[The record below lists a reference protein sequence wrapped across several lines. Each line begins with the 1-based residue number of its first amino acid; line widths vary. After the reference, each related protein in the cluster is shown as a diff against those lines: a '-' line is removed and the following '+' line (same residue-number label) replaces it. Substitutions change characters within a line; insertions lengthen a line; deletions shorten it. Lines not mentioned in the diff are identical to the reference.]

1 MECLLN
7 NRPLEMLWDTGAQ
20 VSIISEY
27 VVNSQF
33 PSIQLRD
40 IQELLGTD
48 NNIDLRAANG
58 TKIPYLGWV
67 ELDLKLIEQ
76 LKTLYNQTCIM

>member
-1 MECLLN
+1 
-7 NRPLEMLWDTGAQ
+7 MLWDTGAQ